1 VEIHSEEQNTVERM
15 KRIED
20 SHKDLWDNQTHQH
33 SSYRGHRRR
42 EKERVWEN
50 FVKDSVNLIYKN
62 EKTIANSLSAL
73 LTMPK
78 LLTLWITTNCVK
90 FLKIGNTRLP

>member
-1 VEIHSEEQNTVERM
+1 MEINSEEQNTVERM

-78 LLTLWITTNCVK
+78 LLTLWITTNC
-90 FLKIGNTRLP
+90 KIPKDWEY